1 MDEGG
6 LPSPGQE
13 SRLMRSV
20 VADPLED
27 GGIAGFGSRLRRGTI
42 TAEAATEAYLARIDA
57 LDGALG
63 AYECVAADDAR
74 RQARVVDALLRS
86 RIDLG
91 PLMGVPV
98 AIKDLFAVDGMPIT
112 AGSNLDVSDIVGDEG
127 CFVRRLKRAG
137 CVILGKLKTVE
148 FALGSTGVNYRRG
161 SPRNPWD
168 PALHRL
174 AAGSSSGS
182 GVAMAAGLCGFAIG
196 TDTGGS
202 VRGPAAFCGVVGVKA
217 TAGAWPMDG
226 IFPASETFDSI
237 GPLTRSAE
245 DAALV
250 MAALLD
256 AALPPP
262 APIAGMRLGKLSGFF
277 EKADARVRGC
287 VEAALGALAKA
298 GADIVEVDQ
307 LDIAELSE
315 TSLHFPTIA
324 RAEFIARFGR
334 ERFLA
339 GRDDMNPDIASR
351 ASAGLSIPADA
362 YVRALHRHR
371 ELQAVGNRMMAGV
384 DAWIAPT
391 KWHLPPPCPAN
402 WRDLDG
408 DRELDEHCSGPTRAV
423 NVLGMCAISLPVQ
436 QYGAPLPVGMQVI
449 CPSSAELRLL
459 AIARSIE
466 RVIGRPSIPDL
477 RSFLR
482 ASSEDHESKTPESG
496 EKST

>member
-1 MDEGG
+1 
-6 LPSPGQE
+6 
-13 SRLMRSV
+13 
-20 VADPLED
+20 
-27 GGIAGFGSRLRRGTI
+27 LRRGAI

-63 AYECVAADDAR
+63 AYEYVAADDAR

-86 RIDLG
+86 GTDLG
-91 PLMGVPV
+91 PLTGVPI
-98 AIKDLFAVDGMPIT
+98 AIKDLFAVDGMPTT
-112 AGSNLDVSDIVGDEG
+112 AGSNLDVTEIVGDEG
-127 CFVRRLKRAG
+127 NFVRRLKRAG

-168 PALHRL
+168 SALHRL

-245 DAALV
+245 DAAIV
-250 MAALLD
+250 VATLLD
-256 AALPPP
+256 ARPPPP
-262 APIAGMRLGKLSGFF
+262 APMVGMRLGKLSAFF
-277 EKADARVRGC
+277 DQADAHVLGC
-287 VEAALGALAKA
+287 IDAALAALANA
-298 GADIVEVDQ
+298 GAEIVEVDTC
-307 LDIAELSE
+307 DIAELDE
-315 TSLHFPTIA
+315 TSPHFPTIA
-324 RAEFIARFGR
+324 RAEFVARFGR
-334 ERFLA
+334 ERLLA
-339 GRDDMNPDIASR
+339 GRGRMNPDIASR
-351 ASAGLSIPADA
+351 ASAGLSVPADA
-362 YVRALHRHR
+362 YIQALHRHR
-371 ELQAVGNRMMAGV
+371 ELHAVGQRKIAGV
-384 DAWIAPT
+384 DAWVAPT
-391 KWHLPPPCPAN
+391 KWHLPPLCPAD

-408 DRELDEHCSGPTRAV
+408 DRQLDELCAGPTRAV
-423 NVLGMCAISLPVQ
+423 NVLGMCAISLPIQ

-449 CPSSAELRLL
+449 CPPSAEFRLL

-466 RVIGRPSIPDL
+466 RVIGRSPTPDL
-477 RSFLR
+477 QGFLR
-482 ASSEDHESKTPESG
+482 TSAKN
-496 EKST
+496 